1 MIAEAGAPR
10 HGCLASAGQVQGGR
24 PASAGQRRGGGALK
38 KITVLNQKGGVGKT
52 TVSVNLAYGLARA
65 GKRTLLIDL
74 DPQAHST
81 VIYCLEVPKDATIGA
96 VFENRK
102 AELAMLVRPAEVK
115 DQPSENL
122 SII

>member
-1 MIAEAGAPR
+1 MVAMR
-10 HGCLASAGQVQGGR
+10 SQGR
-24 PASAGQRRGGGALK
+24 CPARALHLQGSRRGVVK

-81 VIYCLEVPKDATIGA
+81 TIYCPEVPKDATIGA